1 MAVHICSNDFD
12 TGSIYDG
19 EWQLNQRISG
29 YYTLSYLNFA
39 SIYIPW
45 MWDGFNGIR
54 IRYVPDSEA
63 IGGDVTGTYEFSSTL
78 MNMTDKDDIAA
89 QIMTELNADANVKLG
104 TNTYGNAFTAASY
117 DSVEDRFSFTVNPS
131 WDGVQIFWA
140 HVDCTSRYVFN
151 KTVDQPILLSSI
163 GLSATY
169 ISIFPKF
176 LECMI
181 EQSSS
186 YYINSSTSFPTL
198 LITTNDIPYLDQQ
211 IDIPAATNT
220 LNISFYRTNIPV
232 APVPLTGEWD
242 MIFRPRR

>member
-1 MAVHICSNDFD
+1 MSVHICSNDFD
-12 TGSIYDG
+12 SGSIYDG
-19 EWQLNQRISG
+19 EWELNESISG
-29 YYTLSYLNFA
+29 YFTLSYLNFN
-39 SIYIPW
+39 SISIPW

-54 IRYVPDSEA
+54 IRYAPDINA

-78 MNMTDKDDIAA
+78 MDMTDKNDIVA
-89 QIMTELNADANVKLG
+89 QMVTELNADANIKLG
-104 TNTYGNAFTAASY
+104 TNTYGNAFTSGVY
-117 DSVEDRFSFTVNPS
+117 DSVNDRFDFVVNGS
-131 WDGVQIFWA
+131 WDGIQILWS

-169 ISIFPKF
+169 VGDTPKF

-186 YYINSSTSFPTL
+186 YYINSSSSFPTL
-198 LITTNDIPYLDQQ
+198 MITTDDIPYLDQQ
-211 IDIPAATNT
+211 IDVPISTST

-232 APVPLTGEWD
+232 SPVPLTGEWD
-242 MIFRPRR
+242 MIFRPS